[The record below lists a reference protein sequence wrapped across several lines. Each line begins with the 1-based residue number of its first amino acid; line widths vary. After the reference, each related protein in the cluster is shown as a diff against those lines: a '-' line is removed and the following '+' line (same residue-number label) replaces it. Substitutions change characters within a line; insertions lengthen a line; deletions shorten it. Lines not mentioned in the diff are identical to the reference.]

1 MCTGEMK
8 TADQLDSREL
18 RGRRCP
24 LCTDG
29 VVLDFMRFLDP
40 HGRERLDS
48 EVFECSSQR
57 HTFLWNGSR
66 LRLLAEDGKR
76 PPSPVLLELV

>member
-1 MCTGEMK
+1 
-8 TADQLDSREL
+8 
-18 RGRRCP
+18 
-24 LCTDG
+24 
-29 VVLDFMRFLDP
+29 MRFLDP
-40 HGRERLDS
+40 HGRERLDA

-76 PPSPVLLELV
+76 PASPVLLELV